1 MNLKKAKALR
11 KLARSVFLKEK
22 EAGNENMKNFELD
35 EVVWLEN
42 TKRRVIT
49 KEQDYALVQAFDAN
63 GLALKNEDGT
73 PKLISSPSVNPDGT
87 PKMRDVD
94 WAPGTI
100 TVHPFSARGIYRNL
114 KKNTKKISLWEVK
127 NQMALFNQPKVEMFV
142 SEPAVM

>member
-11 KLARSVFLKEK
+11 KLARTVFLKEK
-22 EAGNENMKNFELD
+22 EGGNETMKDFKLED
-35 EVVWLEN
+35 IVWLEN

-49 KEQDYALVQAFDAN
+49 KEQDYALVQAFDDN

-73 PKLISSPSVNPDGT
+73 PKMVPSASINEDGT

-100 TVHPFSARGIYRNL
+100 TVHPFCVRGIYRNL
-114 KKNTKKISLWEVK
+114 KKNTAKVSRLEIGSQL
-127 NQMALFNQPKVEMFV
+127 ALFDQPKIELFV
-142 SEPAVM
+142 PEPTVM